1 MGDRKSKI
9 KPYLDLPRPMV
20 LAHQGASGHA
30 PSNTREAFQLAVQM
44 GSDAFET
51 DIHMTK
57 DGHVVLSH
65 DETVDRLTDARGWIR
80 DKTLAELKEIDF
92 GYKFTLDGGRT
103 FPFRGK
109 GVSIPTLEEVLEEFP
124 GIRVNMDI
132 KQKTPPMEMAL
143 VETIKRFRAQ
153 ERVLVTSFHSVT
165 MNRFRKLGMSH
176 VATSANTRNMVEF
189 ICYWRCGMQKFY
201 KPPVDAFQV
210 PVSQYGISVVT
221 PRSVQIAHEHGVKVH
236 VWTINDEDEIRK
248 LLSWG
253 VDGIC
258 SDYPDRV
265 VNVMRE
271 MGLWDRE

>member
-1 MGDRKSKI
+1 MPQRKC

-30 PSNTREAFQLAVQM
+30 PSNTREAFQLAVEM
-44 GSDAFET
+44 GADAFET
-51 DIHMTK
+51 DVHMTR

-65 DETVDRLTDARGWIR
+65 DETVDRLTNGTGAIR
-80 DKTLAELKEIDF
+80 NMTLAELKRFDF
-92 GYKFTLDGGRT
+92 GYKFTLDGGQT
-103 FPFRGK
+103 FPYRNQ
-109 GVSIPTLEEVLEEFP
+109 GVTIPTLDEVLTDFP
-124 GIRVNMDI
+124 TMRVNMDI

-143 VETIKRFRAQ
+143 AETIKRHRA
-153 ERVLVTSFHSVT
+153 EDRVLITSFHSVT
-165 MNRFRKLGMSH
+165 MKRFRRLGMGR

-189 ICYWRCGMQKFY
+189 VCYWRSGLHKLY

-210 PVSQYGISVVT
+210 PVSQYGIAVVT
-221 PRSVQIAHEHGVKVH
+221 PRSVQIAHQHGVKVH
-236 VWTINDEDEIRK
+236 VWTINEEAEIRR

-265 VNVMRE
+265 VKVMRE
-271 MGLWDRE
+271 MGLWDRK

>member
-1 MGDRKSKI
+1 MPERKSKI
-9 KPYLDLPRPMV
+9 KPYLDLHRPMV

-30 PSNTREAFQLAVQM
+30 PSNTREAFQLAVEM
-44 GSDAFET
+44 GADAFET
-51 DIHMTK
+51 DVHMTK

-65 DETVDRLTDARGWIR
+65 DDTVDRLTNGTGAISA
-80 DKTLAELKEIDF
+80 KTLAELKAIDF
-92 GYKFTLDGGRT
+92 GYKFSTDGGRT

-109 GVSIPTLEEVLEEFP
+109 GVTIPTLDEVLTEFP
-124 GIRVNMDI
+124 HIRVNMDI
-132 KQKTPPMEMAL
+132 KQKTPPMETAL
-143 VETIKRFRAQ
+143 VETIKRHRAQ
-153 ERVLVTSFHSVT
+153 DRVLVTSFHTVT
-165 MNRFRKLGMSH
+165 MQRFKRLGMNG

-189 ICYWRCGMQKFY
+189 VAYWRCGLHKFY

-210 PVSQYGISVVT
+210 PVSQYGIKVVT
-221 PRSVQIAHEHGVKVH
+221 PRSVQIAHDHGVKVH
-236 VWTINDEDEIRK
+236 VWTINDEAEIAK

-271 MGLWDRE
+271 MGLWDS